1 MTSKRDPLRAIRH
14 PMDQNAMR
22 RLHLATLDD
31 VWRAV
36 GKDLDGLDP
45 LTTAGN
51 ADRSRLIQDLMAS
64 AVHDAEEK
72 GVSWPRRHFLDLM
85 LLAAALGL
93 VALLAWAVPR
103 ASSVG
108 IALRDL
114 RKGERVSTDSLHGA
128 DPDRIA
134 DRRLTRDVPRGGYVR
149 PEWLAPVPALS
160 DQELKGRYRMTL
172 HLHAEDLR
180 LLPTLPARASLAVS
194 AAGQGQQPPRAL
206 LLRDVP
212 VLTAEKSGDSATLDA
227 AFTDAELQSLLPLLP
242 HSEIRVVRPLP

>member
-1 MTSKRDPLRAIRH
+1 MDRQRDSLSAIRH
-14 PMDQNAMR
+14 PSDR
-22 RLHLATLDD
+22 RALRSLYLNTLDD
-31 VWRAV
+31 VWRTA

-45 LTTAGN
+45 LVAAG
-51 ADRSRLIQDLMAS
+51 ADRARLIQDLMAS
-64 AVHDAEEK
+64 AVHDAKEK

-85 LLAAALGL
+85 LIAAALGL
-93 VALLAWAVPR
+93 VALLIWAVPR

-128 DPDRIA
+128 DLDRIA

-194 AAGQGQQPPRAL
+194 APGQGQQPPRAL

-242 HSEIRVVRPLP
+242 HSEIRVVRPLL